1 MTSSGQK
8 CVTSER
14 QWVNMV
20 EEEDEHA
27 TPQKIYVS
35 DKDVIDALVSSNVE
49 KLISLTHINTNKQL
63 LVGGGSI
70 FSPNRFANLQD
81 EDIFEEGEKE
91 DWLVLRPNAHA
102 SVCGH
107 ASIKVALFK
116 SRVSYPQRL
125 KIRCI

>member
-1 MTSSGQK
+1 MTSSEQK

-14 QWVNMV
+14 QWANMV

-49 KLISLTHINTNKQL
+49 N
-63 LVGGGSI
+63 SI

-81 EDIFEEGEKE
+81 EDIFEEG
-91 DWLVLRPNAHA
+91 DWGVCSKANTDMIGNAESYD
-102 SVCGH
+102 SVNR
-107 ASIKVALFK
+107 FN
-116 SRVSYPQRL
+116 
-125 KIRCI
+125 